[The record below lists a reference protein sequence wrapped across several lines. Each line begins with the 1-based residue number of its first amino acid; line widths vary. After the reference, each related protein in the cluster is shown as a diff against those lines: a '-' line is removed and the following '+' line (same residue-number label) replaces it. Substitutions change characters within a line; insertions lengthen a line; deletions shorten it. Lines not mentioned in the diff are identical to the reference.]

1 MIAKEKTRTVQSE
14 GIQNSVSFGIK
25 QSGVAHIFNVLRNQ
39 LYTDKETAF
48 IREYATN
55 AADAHVEAGCPERPI
70 EITLPSKF
78 NLEFKCRD
86 FGPALS
92 HEDVQNIFAF
102 YGESTKRNTNE
113 QTGMLGIG
121 SKSAFAYGDNYV
133 INSYIDGTKHTYNAF
148 IDDTQVGQISLLCSV
163 ETDEENGLEIVIPV
177 RSEDVDSI
185 KSKATSVFTYFKTK
199 PIVNGEQLA
208 DENSDV
214 LYSGDGWKYVN
225 NNLDNYH
232 RSGNAVVVM
241 GNIGY
246 PIDTDQLK
254 LKDEDSELANLA
266 CANLLLEMPLGEV
279 EISASREGLHYK

>member
-102 YGESTKRNTNE
+102 
-113 QTGMLGIG
+113 
-121 SKSAFAYGDNYV
+121 
-133 INSYIDGTKHTYNAF
+133 
-148 IDDTQVGQISLLCSV
+148 
-163 ETDEENGLEIVIPV
+163 
-177 RSEDVDSI
+177 
-185 KSKATSVFTYFKTK
+185 
-199 PIVNGEQLA
+199 
-208 DENSDV
+208 
-214 LYSGDGWKYVN
+214 
-225 NNLDNYH
+225 
-232 RSGNAVVVM
+232 
-241 GNIGY
+241 
-246 PIDTDQLK
+246 
-254 LKDEDSELANLA
+254 
-266 CANLLLEMPLGEV
+266 
-279 EISASREGLHYK
+279 